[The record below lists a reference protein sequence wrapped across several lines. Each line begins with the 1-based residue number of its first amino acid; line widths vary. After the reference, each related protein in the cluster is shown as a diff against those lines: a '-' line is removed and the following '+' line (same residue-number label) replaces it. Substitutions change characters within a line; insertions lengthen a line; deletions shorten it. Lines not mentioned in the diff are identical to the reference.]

1 MALFSERRIRSSFED
16 MTSSRWPV
24 DSSDWPPDF
33 CATPTFGNP
42 NMRAQKTARI
52 RKRDFIK

>member
-1 MALFSERRIRSSFED
+1 MALLSERRIKSSFED

-33 CATPTFGNP
+33 CANPIFGNP
-42 NMRAQKTARI
+42 KTRAQKTARI